1 MLCTIA
7 FLPPKKIIRG
17 CETLCDIIQ
26 SNFEDKADNLLD
38 NFKNTYIST
47 FRHDAAPEQSTVFH
61 FFYGICLI
69 ERTKSFQ
76 GQKAELRV
84 DMEVSKDI
92 CRPATQTFGS
102 FREF

>member
-47 FRHDAAPEQSTVFH
+47 FRHNAAPEQSTAFH

-84 DMEVSKDI
+84 DIEVSKVI
-92 CRPATQTFGS
+92 CRPATQTFES